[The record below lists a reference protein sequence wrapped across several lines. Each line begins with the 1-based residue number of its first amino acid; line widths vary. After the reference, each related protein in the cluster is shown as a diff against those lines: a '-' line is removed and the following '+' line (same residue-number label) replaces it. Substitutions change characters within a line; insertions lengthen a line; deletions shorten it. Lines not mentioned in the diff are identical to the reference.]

1 MTFRT
6 EEQGGKLKPAGY
18 EMPYTAE
25 QKYELIIRCP
35 DDPIYFITTYCW
47 IISTRGGQMLFDL
60 YDYQR
65 NLVLHYLN
73 HEKTITLLS
82 RQVGKTET
90 SVAFL
95 LWWAI
100 FKPHQTILIASY
112 KADFAKAIMARL
124 KFMYEELPWWLKPG
138 IKLPGGYNVMSV
150 EFENGSK
157 IIAETTT
164 ENTGRGYP
172 VNLFYLDE
180 FAYVPPNIAEAFWTS
195 IFPTITGSPDC
206 RCIITSTANTDED
219 KFAQIWFNSRQS
231 AFSGDTAYTKRM
243 IEEDAEEPDF
253 ETYWENEELKSE
265 YTELNMEEDSIHGFW
280 GFHVP
285 WNQVPGRDEEFKQG
299 ILASG
304 YSEEQWGRDYECKFL
319 TDNPTLISATKLLA
333 LNSVVRPPRFVDKW
347 GMRWYEEIK
356 PSTNYGVILDPSE
369 GVGRDDACIQV
380 VELPSNSSS
389 QGFLQVAEWN
399 SNIAD
404 QAEQSKMLYRT
415 IRRIWKIQQN
425 DPDHN
430 GRAQIYYSVECNGIG
445 LGILNALEIEY
456 EVRIPG
462 WLIDSRDNKMRGIRL
477 TSANKKNRCL
487 DLAALIERNV
497 FLPRSRQ
504 LVSQLKTFVKKRENV
519 YCAKEGSK
527 DDLVMSLVLM
537 MQLIEELRIS
547 DYDIQEHLLF
557 EVTDNFDTSDA
568 ESYYG
573 SNYKPF
579 CIVG

>member
-6 EEQGGKLKPAGY
+6 EEQGGKIKPCGY
-18 EMPYTAE
+18 EMSYTEE
-25 QKYELIIRCP
+25 QKYDLIIRCP
-35 DDPIYFITTYCW
+35 LDPIYFITTYCW
-47 IISTRGGQMLFDL
+47 IISTRGGQMLFNL

-65 NLVLHYLN
+65 DLLLHYLN

-90 SVAFL
+90 TVAFL

-112 KADFAKAIMARL
+112 KADFAKAIMGRL

-138 IKLPGGYNVMSV
+138 VKLPGGYNIMSV

-172 VNLFYLDE
+172 VNLFYFDE
-180 FAYVPPNIAEAFWTS
+180 FAYVPPNISEDLWTS

-231 AFSGDTAYTKRM
+231 RFSSDTSYTKRM
-243 IEEDAEEPDF
+243 LEEDAEEPDY
-253 ETYWENEELKSE
+253 ETYWEDEDIKMELIEKS
-265 YTELNMEEDSIHGFW
+265 MEEDSVHGFW

-285 WNQVPGRDEEFKQG
+285 WNHVPGRDEEFKQG

-319 TDNPTLISATKLLA
+319 TDNPTLVSATKLLA

-347 GMRWYEEIK
+347 GMRWFEEIK

-369 GVGRDDACIQV
+369 GVGRDDACLQV
-380 VELPSNSSS
+380 VELPS
-389 QGFLQVAEWN
+389 LIQVAEWN
-399 SNIAD
+399 SNQAE

-430 GRAQIYYSVECNGIG
+430 GRATIYYSVECNGIG

-456 EVRIPG
+456 EMRIPG
-462 WLIDSRDNKMRGIRL
+462 WLIDSRDNKMRGIRM

-497 FLPRSRQ
+497 FIPRSRQ

-519 YCAKEGSK
+519 YCAKDGAK
-527 DDLVMSLVLM
+527 DDLVMSMVLM

-547 DYDIQEHLLF
+547 DYDIQDRLLF
-557 EVTDNFDTSDA
+557 EVTDGYSTEDA
-568 ESYYG
+568 EDAYG

-579 CIVG
+579 AIIG

>member
-6 EEQGGKLKPAGY
+6 EEQGGKLKPASY
-18 EMPYTAE
+18 MMPYTDE
-25 QKYELIIRCP
+25 QKYELIVRCP
-35 DDPIYFITTYCW
+35 EDPIHFIKTYCW
-47 IISTRGGQMLFDL
+47 IISTRGGQMLFNLD
-60 YDYQR
+60 DFQES
-65 NLVLHYLN
+65 LVLHYLN
-73 HEKTITLLS
+73 HEKTVTLLS

-112 KADFAKAIMARL
+112 KADFAKAIIARL

-138 IKLPGGYNVMSV
+138 VKLPGGWNVMSV

-157 IIAETTT
+157 VIAETTT

-180 FAYVPPNIAEAFWTS
+180 FAYVPPNIAESFWTS
-195 IFPTITGSPDC
+195 IFPTITGSKDC

-231 AFSGDTAYTKRM
+231 EFSDDTSYTKRLR
-243 IEEDAEEPDF
+243 EEDALEPDY
-253 ETYWENEELKSE
+253 ETFWEDGNLQKEI
-265 YTELNMEEDSIHGFW
+265 TEQNLEEDSVHGFW

-285 WNQVPGRDEEFKQG
+285 WDVIPGRDEEFKQG

-333 LNSVVRPPRFVDKW
+333 LNSVVMPPRFVDKW

-356 PSTNYGVILDPSE
+356 PSTDYAVMLDPSE
-369 GVGRDDACIQV
+369 GVGRDDACVQV
-380 VELPSNSSS
+380 LELPS
-389 QGFLQVAEWN
+389 LTQVAEWN

-430 GRAQIYYSVECNGIG
+430 SRTQIYYSVECNGIG
-445 LGILNALEIEY
+445 LGILNALEIQY
-456 EVRIPG
+456 EMQIPG

-487 DLAALIERNV
+487 DMAALIERNV
-497 FLPRSRQ
+497 VLPRSRH
-504 LVSQLKTFVKKRENV
+504 LVSQLKTFVQRRAGV
-519 YCAKEGSK
+519 YAAKDGAK
-527 DDLVMSLVLM
+527 DDIVMAMVLM
-537 MQLIEELRIS
+537 MQLVEELRIQ
-547 DYDIQEHLLF
+547 DYDIQDRLLF
-557 EVTDNFDTSDA
+557 EVTDGYDTSDA
-568 ESYYG
+568 ENVYG
-573 SNYKPF
+573 GNYKPF
-579 CIVG
+579 CLIG